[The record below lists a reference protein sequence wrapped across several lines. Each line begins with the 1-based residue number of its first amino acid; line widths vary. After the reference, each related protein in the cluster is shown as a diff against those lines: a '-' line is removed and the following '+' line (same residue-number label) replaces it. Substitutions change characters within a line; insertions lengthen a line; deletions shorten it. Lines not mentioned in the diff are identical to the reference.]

1 MVKRNIIFPRFSNNY
16 LFDKLQKIKED
27 FVKKYPYK
35 QLIDLSIGDTSQP
48 LSKNVI
54 EALQSHAVKQGEA
67 KTYKGYGPVAG
78 HSSLR
83 QLIINCFYKK
93 TSLTSE
99 DIFISDGAKPAFD
112 RLHRL
117 FGPDISVAL
126 PDPAYPAY
134 KDICI
139 ANGVS
144 SIISLP
150 VLEKNNFF
158 PDLKEIPKTDIIHLC
173 SPNNPTGTVAPKEYL
188 HQLIQIARKNHSII
202 IFDAVYSSFI
212 TSSHFPRS
220 IFEIPG
226 AEECAIEVN
235 SLSKSA
241 GFSGLRLG
249 WIVISDK
256 LCYDNKDSIKNDWKR
271 LNAAIF
277 NGASSLIQNAAE
289 AALKNENKDLHTI
302 ISNYKKNTENLKT
315 TFVKQGIMAYG
326 GEDSP
331 YVWIKM
337 EGLTSK
343 EAFAYFL
350 NEFNILTSPG
360 SSFGPSGEGYLR
372 LSGLAKKNDILTS
385 IERLS
390 YLAV

>member
-1 MVKRNIIFPRFSNNY
+1 MIKRNVIFSKFSNNY
-16 LFDKLQKIKED
+16 LFDKLQKIKEN
-27 FVKKYPYK
+27 FVKEHPRK
-35 QLIDLSIGDTSQP
+35 QLMDLSIGDTSQP

-54 EALQSHAVKQGEA
+54 EAIQNHSAKQGEA
-67 KTYKGYGPVAG
+67 KTYKGYGPISG

-83 QLIINCFYKK
+83 QLIIDCFYKK
-93 TSLTSE
+93 TTLTPE

-126 PDPAYPAY
+126 PDPTYPAY

-150 VLEKNNFF
+150 GWEKNNFF
-158 PDLKEIPKTDIIHLC
+158 PDLKQIPRTDIIHLC
-173 SPNNPTGTVAPKEYL
+173 SPNNPTGTVASKEYL
-188 HQLIQIARKNHSII
+188 QELIQIARKNRSII
-202 IFDAVYSSFI
+202 IFDAVYSSFV
-212 TSSHFPRS
+212 TSPDFPRS

-249 WIVISDK
+249 WLVISDK
-256 LCYDNKDSIKNDWKR
+256 LCYNSKDSIKNDWKR
-271 LNAAIF
+271 LNSSIF
-277 NGASSLIQNAAE
+277 NGASSIIQNAAE
-289 AALKNENKDLHTI
+289 AALKNDNQDLQTI
-302 ISNYKKNTENLKT
+302 ISNYKKNTKNLKT
-315 TFVKQGIMAYG
+315 TFVKQGITVYG

-337 EGLTSK
+337 KGLTSK
-343 EAFAYFL
+343 EAFMYFL
-350 NEFNILTSPG
+350 NEFNILTTPG
-360 SSFGPSGEGYLR
+360 SGFGPSGEGYLR
-372 LSGLAKKNDILTS
+372 LSGLAKQNDIFTS
-385 IERLS
+385 IERLGC
-390 YLAV
+390 LAV